1 MEPFLGQIVLFPDDF
16 APTGWALCQGQL
28 LPIAQNTALFSLLG
42 TQFGGNGT
50 SNFALPNLQGRV
62 PNGQGQGPG
71 LQNYGMGEQVGA
83 ETVTVVTATVPPHAH
98 GFQAFGVSA
107 TTNAPAG
114 ALPAESHTGA
124 GRGGAVVVNL
134 YSAGGTATTLAP
146 GAVAA
151 TPSGGQP
158 HNNMQPFLVLNWCI
172 AMQGVYPA
180 RS

>member
-1 MEPFLGQIVLFPDDF
+1 MDPFLGQIVLFPYSF

-50 SNFALPNLQGRV
+50 TNFALPNLQGRV

-71 LQNYGMGEQVGA
+71 LQDYVMGEQAGA
-83 ETVTVVTATVPPHAH
+83 ETVTLITATVPSHAH
-98 GFQAFGVSA
+98 GFETFGVSA
-107 TTNAPAG
+107 TTNEPGG
-114 ALPAESHTGA
+114 ALPAESHIGG
-124 GRGGAVVVNL
+124 GRGGAVVVN
-134 YSAGGTATTLAP
+134 YYAAGGAATTLAP
-146 GAVAA
+146 GAVSG

-172 AMQGVYPA
+172 AMQGVFPA